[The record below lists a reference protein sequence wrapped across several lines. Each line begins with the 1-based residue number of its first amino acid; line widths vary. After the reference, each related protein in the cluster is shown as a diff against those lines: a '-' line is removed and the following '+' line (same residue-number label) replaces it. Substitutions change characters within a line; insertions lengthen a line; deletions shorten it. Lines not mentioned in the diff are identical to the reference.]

1 MATKTKIQLVHYS
14 TDENVAAVEKFLR
27 DAGFEPSTK
36 QEPSSQHQPI
46 EISFEGSLSKDL
58 KMKLWRLGTFVIR
71 VT

>member
-1 MATKTKIQLVHYS
+1 MATATKIQLISHAR
-14 TDENVAAVEKFLR
+14 DEDVATVEKFLR
-27 DAGFEPSTK
+27 DAGFDPSTK
-36 QEPSSQHQPI
+36 REPSSQYQPI